1 MADVGLQCQVDYIV
15 MGSRGQNPI
24 KKMFMGSVSSYVSS
38 HAPCPVI
45 VIRETEEQRR
55 EKRAGEY

>member
-1 MADVGLQCQVDYIV
+1 
-15 MGSRGQNPI
+15 
-24 KKMFMGSVSSYVSS
+24 VSS

>member
-1 MADVGLQCQVDYIV
+1 MWLQADYIV